1 MAQSIVSDKWK
12 IFEPVLEDDSTTKFE
27 YKKIYSPNHGS
38 INTVDIVK
46 FEVKDNDSFIYPHK
60 GYLNISGTIT
70 DKATGAAYVEAN
82 YPAAMQNGGGI
93 WSEAR
98 LFVNDKEVE
107 RIDQLHRK
115 MHLTSILD
123 YSDDTIRSLTTDQ
136 MVFMDGGDGLLQLAP
151 FTMTA
156 GDLTGNK
163 IVTASTASDG
173 TGSVTDVELKIR
185 NNSLYNNG
193 FAIRHELTKTGT
205 FHYRMPLA
213 RIFGLCSD
221 YSKVLRGAQFR
232 IEFRRNVAKE
242 VVLVSGTDVATAH
255 EPIFTLNECTLMM
268 PYLQPSLEVLS
279 TLEGAL
285 ANNSSST
292 IGFNYWNSYGPDMFK
307 TTQLNHTITSLV
319 ERPSKVIFALKLE
332 STYLK
337 ADSNSLTYGDDLQVS
352 SIQLRAGSSSVFYPE
367 QPIEINWATNDYVRL
382 YEEFIRCCDKQGF
395 DGGPTVSYQS
405 FKSLYRFY
413 CFDLRDS
420 MKNVVFGSGQTVD
433 LTVQMKIDNG
443 GAANFYL
450 FTYIQSERELN
461 LDIVSRQMLMTV
473 K

>member
-1 MAQSIVSDKWK
+1 MTTDIVSDKWR
-12 IFEPVLEDDSTTKFE
+12 IFEPVIEDNSTTKFE

-38 INTVDIVK
+38 IDSVDTVK
-46 FEVKDNDSFIYPHK
+46 FEIKDNDSFIFPHK
-60 GYLNISGTIT
+60 GYLNITGKVT
-70 DKATGAAYVEAN
+70 DKNTGVAYAEAD
-82 YPAAMQNGGGI
+82 YPVALQNGGGI
-93 WSEAR
+93 FSEAR
-98 LFVNDKEVE
+98 IFVNDKEIE
-107 RIDQLHRK
+107 RIDLLHRK

-136 MVFMDGGDGLLQLAP
+136 MVFMDSGDGGLDARPIIIGGATL
-151 FTMTA
+151 
-156 GDLTGNK
+156 D
-163 IVTASTASDG
+163 
-173 TGSVTDVELKIR
+173 TGSAGALK
-185 NNSLYNNG
+185 NSLNLKDAIINNPAYTSG
-193 FAIRHELTKTGT
+193 FAIRNELTKTGT

-213 RIFGLCSD
+213 RVFGFCSD
-221 YSKVLRGAQFR
+221 YRKVLRGAQFR
-232 IEFRRNVAKE
+232 IEFRRNPAKE
-242 VVLVSGTDVATAH
+242 VVLVTGTDIATDH
-255 EPIFTLNECTLMM
+255 EPVFTLSECTMMM

-279 TLEGAL
+279 TLEEAL

-292 IGFNYWNSYGPDMFK
+292 IGFNYWNTYGPNLFK

-337 ADSNSLTYGDDLQVS
+337 ADENSLTYGDDLQVS

-367 QPIEINWATNDYVRL
+367 QPIEINWANNDYVRL
-382 YEEFIRCCDKQGF
+382 YEEFLRCCDKQGF

-420 MKNVVFGSGQTVD
+420 MKNVVFGQGQTVD
-433 LTVQMKIDNG
+433 LTVQMKVDNG

-450 FTYIQSERELN
+450 FTWIQSERDLS
-461 LDIVSRQMLMTV
+461 LDIVNRQTLISV
-473 K
+473 R